1 MTLSMRRMDGRP
13 RGMSK
18 TAAKKVRVL
27 SITVRS
33 PARSKKRYADSLLL
47 GIEPLGRF
55 APSWVTM
62 GQLVI

>member
-18 TAAKKVRVL
+18 TAAKKVRV
-27 SITVRS
+27 RS
-33 PARSKKRYADSLLL
+33 PARSKKQYADSLLL